1 MRKRLS
7 GKSAGVIAATAA
19 LIILSMAAACS
30 AATLQE
36 VRVVRDPR
44 LQDPSDF
51 DAGAESGWDFQA
63 SRAVPAFDAS
73 LSKPEPPTFPPAET
87 AFPSEPEHAW
97 SGPATRAAQ
106 SALPEAAPGLPLAA
120 AGEPPEDTSLTR
132 RLLDFPKVLLGDAV
146 EAVRAPTRWGLS
158 DWLVLGAVAA
168 GTAATFAADESVR
181 DLVLDHHNGTAQ
193 DAFKSI
199 GYLGRTEIQLG
210 LIGTLLAAGKL
221 TDNPR
226 WMDSGV
232 LGLESILL
240 TGAVVLPLKAVI
252 GRERPDDTDDA
263 FTFSPLTL
271 ENRSFP
277 SGHTAMAFALGT
289 AIASQSED
297 PWVSG
302 TAYGLATLVGASRI
316 YRNKHWLSDVVGG
329 AAIGHLIGRFVAK
342 MHWERKEQKAGK
354 KNSARFH
361 VIPLLSPDAPGLA
374 VSVELNGS

>member
-1 MRKRLS
+1 MRRRLS
-7 GKSAGVIAATAA
+7 RKPAGAIAATAA
-19 LIILSMAAACS
+19 LIILSIAAACS
-30 AATLQE
+30 AVTLQE
-36 VRVVRDPR
+36 VRVLRDPL
-44 LQDPSDF
+44 LQDLSYS
-51 DAGAESGWDFQA
+51 DAGAKPGRDFQA
-63 SRAVPAFDAS
+63 SRPLPAFIAS
-73 LSKPEPPTFPPAET
+73 LSEPSPPSGAG
-87 AFPSEPEHAW
+87 PSPA
-97 SGPATRAAQ
+97 SGRARSAPAATQAAR
-106 SALPEAAPGLPLAA
+106 SAVLEAAPGLLSAA

-132 RLLDFPKVLLGDAV
+132 RLLDFPKVLLEDAV

-181 DLVLDHHNGTAQ
+181 DLVLDHRNGTAR
-193 DAFKSI
+193 DAFKAI
-199 GYLGRTEIQLG
+199 GYFGRTEIQVG

-221 TDNPR
+221 ADNPR

-232 LGLESILL
+232 QGLESILL

-252 GRERPDDTDDA
+252 GRERPDDADDA
-263 FTFSPLTL
+263 FTFSPFTL
-271 ENRSFP
+271 HNSAFP
-277 SGHTAMAFALGT
+277 SGDTATAFALGT
-289 AIASQSED
+289 VIASQSED

-316 YRNKHWLSDVVGG
+316 YRYKHWLSDVVGG

-342 MHWERKEQKAGK
+342 MHRERKEQKAGK
-354 KNSARFH
+354 RSAARFH